1 MSGKMRLAG
10 YVPDVR
16 WALAKDQAE
25 EGEVRLRHH
34 SEKLAVAFG
43 LMNTKEGEPILV
55 MKNLRICGD
64 CHNAIK
70 IISAITRREIT
81 VRDAH
86 RFHCFS
92 DGSCSCG
99 DYW

>member
-1 MSGKMRLAG
+1 
-10 YVPDVR
+10 
-16 WALAKDQAE
+16 LAKDQTE

-70 IISAITRREIT
+70 IISAIPHREIT
-81 VRDAH
+81 VRDTH